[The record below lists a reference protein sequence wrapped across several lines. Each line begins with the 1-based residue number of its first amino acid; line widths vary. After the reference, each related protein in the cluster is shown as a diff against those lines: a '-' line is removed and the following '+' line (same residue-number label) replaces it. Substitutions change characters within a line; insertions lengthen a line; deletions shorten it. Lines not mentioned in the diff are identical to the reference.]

1 MINQGKLEYV
11 GGKCDLSYVELDKVS
26 LPEIQGHLADHVVSK
41 NFMRLHWLKPGAE
54 LSNGLVLL
62 VDDASCLTM
71 VSHITDAGVAEI
83 YVEEVVVCLQMVEQP
98 SKESQGVSLGDA
110 ADCGR
115 GKQIVEDEDGG
126 SSKQIEDNRFAE
138 FPVED
143 KEEDTETESLDK
155 DYFQPIEDDSSG
167 EDDEAIDFRKY
178 ANEVK
183 RNIRAK
189 KLGLQSGG
197 IGHINPAELVDE
209 VPNLDDPGSPYHDSS
224 EEYSYEENSEG
235 ESKRWLSQENRY
247 DSKAPVPM
255 FSLGMAFR
263 CSRQF
268 KKALVKYGLKAHKH
282 LHFQKDEKN
291 RVRANCSWPGCKWL
305 IYGSKTTR
313 SDWFK
318 VVTFI
323 DEHSCPPRRDNRLV
337 TSNII
342 AKHYFSEIK
351 DNPTWK
357 VELIKKA
364 VLKDLLADV
373 SLSKCKRAKAL
384 VLKVALDSMKGEYSK
399 VYDYQLELLRSN
411 PGSTVVVYL
420 NPEFEDQVFERFYV
434 CFDACKKGFLAGCR
448 KVIGLDGCWFKGSN
462 TGQLLCAIGRDA
474 NNQMYPIAWAA
485 VATETYD
492 SWYWFLGL
500 LQKDLNINIGGDGW
514 VVISDQQKV
523 HSKS

>member
-1 MINQGKLEYV
+1 
-11 GGKCDLSYVELDKVS
+11 
-26 LPEIQGHLADHVVSK
+26 
-41 NFMRLHWLKPGAE
+41 
-54 LSNGLVLL
+54 
-62 VDDASCLTM
+62 
-71 VSHITDAGVAEI
+71 
-83 YVEEVVVCLQMVEQP
+83 
-98 SKESQGVSLGDA
+98 
-110 ADCGR
+110 
-115 GKQIVEDEDGG
+115 
-126 SSKQIEDNRFAE
+126 
-138 FPVED
+138 
-143 KEEDTETESLDK
+143 
-155 DYFQPIEDDSSG
+155 
-167 EDDEAIDFRKY
+167 
-178 ANEVK
+178 
-183 RNIRAK
+183 
-189 KLGLQSGG
+189 
-197 IGHINPAELVDE
+197 
-209 VPNLDDPGSPYHDSS
+209 
-224 EEYSYEENSEG
+224 
-235 ESKRWLSQENRY
+235 
-247 DSKAPVPM
+247 M

-263 CSRQF
+263 CNRQF

-373 SLSKCKRAKAL
+373 SPSKCKRAKAL
-384 VLKVALDSMKGEYSK
+384 VLKAALDSMKGEYSK
-399 VYDYQLELLRSN
+399 LYDYQLELLRSN

-448 KVIGLDGCWFKGSN
+448 KVIGRGALLACFQPWVLVLLFQARDLIMGN
-462 TGQLLCAIGRDA
+462 TACSFLLVTKFIYPYNPCYKLGQEIRIRILLCSCAGRATEQVCLYTDSRNGKQLLVIWE
-474 NNQMYPIAWAA
+474 NNFLLFAFAHHFELISS
-485 VATETYD
+485 TE
-492 SWYWFLGL
+492 
-500 LQKDLNINIGGDGW
+500 
-514 VVISDQQKV
+514 
-523 HSKS
+523 H